1 VPTFRNHRSSK
12 LKVEA
17 TASPQNTLIHQ
28 ITRRQIQRDNNR
40 QIIYCAVVISL
51 ISRLGGRTYLFTTF
65 RYEEPDV
72 TNRKAELKWADR
84 VQGNQDLNF
93 VKTFRVE

>member
-1 VPTFRNHRSSK
+1 MPTFQSHRSSK

-17 TASPQNTLIHQ
+17 TASPRNILIHQ
-28 ITRRQIQRDNNR
+28 ITRCQIQRDNNR

-51 ISRLGGRTYLFTTF
+51 ISQLRGLPYLFTTF
-65 RYEEPDV
+65 RYEQPDV
-72 TNRKAELKWADR
+72 TNGKAKLKRADR

-93 VKTFRVE
+93 VKTSRVE